1 MGAKKQRADQNQHQ
15 LQAKLLKH
23 TNLLQFL
30 RSPDFGQNDQ
40 CERLFGKSKSR
51 IQLVLHEAPARFFV
65 IALRSQRAYEPSPK
79 FAYSDFVA
87 LPDKSIYS
95 LPNSLSRVFS
105 IPIQKSRRLGLTG
118 KEKLLHS
125 DFVDAKRMPRGSA
138 FGLDRK
144 LSDKIEAKS
153 KGSGLIRLRDEAAD
167 AIARLENLE
176 NHPNS

>member
-1 MGAKKQRADQNQHQ
+1 
-15 LQAKLLKH
+15 LLHYRTKVF
-23 TNLLQFL
+23 TLWLTLCQEF
-30 RSPDFGQNDQ
+30 
-40 CERLFGKSKSR
+40 
-51 IQLVLHEAPARFFV
+51 
-65 IALRSQRAYEPSPK
+65 
-79 FAYSDFVA
+79 
-87 LPDKSIYS
+87 
-95 LPNSLSRVFS
+95 FS
-105 IPIQKSRRLGLTG
+105 IRIQKSRRLGLTG

-125 DFVDAKRMPRGSA
+125 DFVAAKRMPRGSA